1 MAHAASDQA
10 RRNKPAGQKEQAA
23 DVGRIKEDVEALAN
37 SVGSAAGHQYE
48 RAQDLAKDTF
58 HRSENVVR
66 RNPFGAILASASL
79 GFLFALL
86 RGGRK

>member
-1 MAHAASDQA
+1 MAKAASGQPK
-10 RRNKPAGQKEQAA
+10 RNKPASQKEQAS
-23 DVGRIKEDVEALAN
+23 DVERIKEDAEALAN

-48 RAQDLAKDTF
+48 RAQDLAKDTL
-58 HRSENVVR
+58 HRSEDVIR
-66 RNPFGAILASASL
+66 RNPFSAILASLGL

>member
-10 RRNKPAGQKEQAA
+10 KRNKPASQKEQTA
-23 DVGRIKEDVEALAN
+23 DVGRIKEDVDSLAN
-37 SVGSAAGHQYE
+37 SVGSAASQQYE
-48 RAQDLAKDTF
+48 RAQDLAKDTL

-66 RNPFGAILASASL
+66 RNPFGAMLASAGL

>member
-1 MAHAASDQA
+1 
-10 RRNKPAGQKEQAA
+10 
-23 DVGRIKEDVEALAN
+23 LAN
-37 SVGSAAGHQYE
+37 SVGSAASQQYE
-48 RAQDLAKDTF
+48 RAQDLAKDTL

-66 RNPFGAILASASL
+66 RNPFGAMLASAGL

>member
-1 MAHAASDQA
+1 MAHVASDHA
-10 RRNKPAGQKEQAA
+10 KRTKPTSQKEQAA

-37 SVGSAAGHQYE
+37 SVGSAAGHQYD
-48 RAQDLAKDTF
+48 RAQDFAKDTL
-58 HRSENVVR
+58 HRSENVIR
-66 RNPFGAILASASL
+66 RNPFGAILASAGL